1 MFLRQEAP
9 RFQSLWISIIVIKLF
24 LLFVSIEASRQYNAI
39 LVGHTLCLKN
49 IRRIICRYLSRNT
62 LVSHFEIE
70 KNRNIIEI
78 IFKGK
83 NLTRKQALSL
93 WFFFRF
99 NFLIP
104 MHLLSTNIGLFNVIS
119 QKWFTFWRFNWLL
132 SSKYRNIFFKTRI
145 FVDT

>member
-39 LVGHTLCLKN
+39 LVGHT
-49 IRRIICRYLSRNT
+49 YLSRNT

-70 KNRNIIEI
+70 KNRNIVEI

-83 NLTRKQALSL
+83 DLTKKQALSL
-93 WFFFRF
+93 WFFFG
-99 NFLIP
+99 
-104 MHLLSTNIGLFNVIS
+104 S
-119 QKWFTFWRFNWLL
+119 
-132 SSKYRNIFFKTRI
+132 IF
-145 FVDT
+145 